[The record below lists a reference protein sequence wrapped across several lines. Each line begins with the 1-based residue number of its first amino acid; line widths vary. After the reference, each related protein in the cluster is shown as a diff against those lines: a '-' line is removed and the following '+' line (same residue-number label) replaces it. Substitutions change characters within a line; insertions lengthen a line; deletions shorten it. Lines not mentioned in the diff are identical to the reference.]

1 MASTFNVDFP
11 LDLQSTKILGRKS
24 NTDPIRGATARSP
37 RSGLQIEEEP
47 LEITV
52 RDFVTVLHGMGFGAL
67 FMLAFSGALAE
78 LYRMSFAAGSVQA
91 GARGQMLLNG
101 YLIAMVVL
109 AWLTVF
115 SGAYIVY
122 PWYRA
127 VPPAGL
133 TDLSEY
139 PRRLLLSS
147 GRTSEWHNVGMEW
160 KEHVSWL
167 APIAM
172 TMVAY
177 VAMKYQWAI
186 TRPRRLRTAVLVFT
200 VAAFVAT
207 GVAGAF
213 GAFLN
218 KYAPVRGGS
227 VIILM
232 EGEK

>member
-1 MASTFNVDFP
+1 MEISTR
-11 LDLQSTKILGRKS
+11 DLW
-24 NTDPIRGATARSP
+24 
-37 RSGLQIEEEP
+37 
-47 LEITV
+47 
-52 RDFVTVLHGMGFGAL
+52 TVLHGMGFGAL

-78 LYRMSFAAGSVQA
+78 IYRMSAPTQA
-91 GARGQMLLNG
+91 FQPSRREQALLRF
-101 YLIAMVVL
+101 YLVAMVLL
-109 AWLTVF
+109 AWFTVF

-147 GRTSEWHNVGMEW
+147 GKTSEWHNIGMEW
-160 KEHVSWL
+160 KEHVAWL

-177 VAMKYQWAI
+177 VTMKYGRAI
-186 TRPRRLRTAVLVFT
+186 TRPRNMRTAVLAFT
-200 VAAFVAT
+200 IAAFAAT

-227 VIILM
+227 AIILM
-232 EGEK
+232 EGGQ